1 MMASVIF
8 IVAVIELYS
17 YWLCVSENY
26 VGEIKGSDYLIYGY
40 PLSTTAVSFIFS
52 LYFVLKTIKFKVCIY
67 TVLTTWIYFCI
78 QLFNLIALIFTIGW
92 DAYNVFIYP
101 FLLCSIMGITLLK
114 IVRCSLKR

>member
-26 VGEIKGSDYLIYGY
+26 MGEVKGSDYLIYYY
-40 PLSTTAVSFIFS
+40 PLSTSAVSFIFS
-52 LYFVLKTIKFKVCIY
+52 LYFVLKTLKFKVCIY
-67 TVLTTWIYFCI
+67 TVVITWIYFCI

-92 DAYNVFIYP
+92 EAYNVFIYP

-114 IVRCSLKR
+114 LIRCSLKR